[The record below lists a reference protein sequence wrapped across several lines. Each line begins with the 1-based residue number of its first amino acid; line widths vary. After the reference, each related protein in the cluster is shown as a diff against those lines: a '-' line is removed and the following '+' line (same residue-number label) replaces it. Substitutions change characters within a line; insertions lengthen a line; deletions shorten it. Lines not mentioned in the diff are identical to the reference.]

1 MTERRLSLEDGA
13 ATSADDVSLDVSSS
27 APSYAPNERLNA
39 SISLWTGDIA
49 RLKVDAIV
57 NAANP
62 SLLGTAG
69 GVNGSI
75 HRQAGDRLRV
85 SCARHLE
92 AHGGKIPPGGIV
104 VTPSYELPSNYIIH
118 CVVGDDAAAD
128 ATLSQTYRSAL
139 DAVDVNGNPFATIA
153 LCDLGRGVASDV
165 ETALRAARE
174 FLIERNPEEATDEGA
189 FSPRI
194 IFTVSDAR
202 LQEVYEQLMRV
213 YFP

>member
-1 MTERRLSLEDGA
+1 MERQRQPMMFRSTCRA
-13 ATSADDVSLDVSSS
+13 S

-128 ATLSQTYRSAL
+128 ATSQTSICPRRSRCQRQS
-139 DAVDVNGNPFATIA
+139 VCNHSTVRPRQ
-153 LCDLGRGVASDV
+153 GRC
-165 ETALRAARE
+165 E
-174 FLIERNPEEATDEGA
+174 
-189 FSPRI
+189 
-194 IFTVSDAR
+194 
-202 LQEVYEQLMRV
+202 
-213 YFP
+213 